1 MFPGATEPFVD
12 LSTGIN
18 PQPYALPRLSADRYA
33 RLPERADL
41 AALKEV
47 AANAYGAPS
56 PAHVVASPG
65 SQVLFWPRR
74 RFCWRAAAPRSWA
87 PTHSEHARAAELGGH
102 KVVEVAEVGQL
113 AESRIAIVVNPN
125 NPDGRIDGRDAL
137 LALADRLW
145 RRGGLLLVDEAF
157 MDVGPY
163 GVSVATRPGA
173 ATSWCCARSASSTGS
188 RACD

>member
-1 MFPGATEPFVD
+1 MASNRSASDVSRADMTLPELAPLDHGGDFCAARAMFRGATEPFVD

-18 PQPYALPRLSADRYA
+18 PQPYALPQLSADRYT

-56 PAHVVASPG
+56 PAHVVAGPG

-74 RFCWRAAAPRSWA
+74 RFCWRAAAPRSCA

-102 KVVEVAEVGQL
+102 KVVEV
-113 AESRIAIVVNPN
+113 
-125 NPDGRIDGRDAL
+125 
-137 LALADRLW
+137 
-145 RRGGLLLVDEAF
+145 
-157 MDVGPY
+157 
-163 GVSVATRPGA
+163 
-173 ATSWCCARSASSTGS
+173 
-188 RACD
+188 